1 MLSEKLLSAIS
12 NKILLVA
19 FLLCSVSAKAEDFQ
33 ILWKDNSENL
43 SFTGAAF
50 SSQYNYL
57 PVFSFQKNG
66 NISLSGNIQ
75 VISSK
80 KISAD
85 LLNREQLEVI
95 NEDWQIKIQH
105 GIQNRSVISTVEI
118 LPFRKSGNEIEVL
131 ESFSIQFNHNNSAR
145 TAQATQQYAS
155 NSLLASGNWYKIGV
169 EKNGVYKMDAAFFEK
184 LGINVQNIQ
193 AGEIKLYGH
202 RGGMLPELAGAE
214 RTDDI
219 REIPIK
225 VYGQGQSLE
234 VHAYLEGPES
244 WKYDGT
250 SQTFKHTKNL
260 YTNQK
265 SYFITIS
272 GGQGLRISTR
282 QDISDNA
289 DKTIQI
295 FDDYQNVEDNEDNL
309 LESGRIWL
317 GHEIAASNQLQY
329 NFSFPNILSSTPAK
343 ISLGLA
349 AKSTTSSSLFQV
361 SSNSTVLRNIT
372 ISSVGSSYLANAANY
387 SETSFT
393 LNSPGS
399 TIPIL
404 INYNRPDYNSKAWP
418 DFITINV
425 QRNLIYNQE
434 PLQFRSVQSVGTGSI
449 SQFQIGN
456 WNSNLAVWDITDLFN
471 IQQINAG
478 NGTFKANTSILR
490 EFIAFQTP
498 LLTPIA
504 IGKINNQNLHALDQ
518 ADYLIITRK
527 SLLSQARAIGDFHLQ
542 QEGYSYHAV
551 DAEEIFNEFSS
562 GNNDL
567 TAIRNFVK
575 MFYDRAVST
584 PGTAPK
590 YLLLFGNGNFNNREL
605 GEFLL
610 PSYQSSQSFQTVET
624 YVTDDYFGFLDDT
637 EGADVINTT
646 THLLDIAVGRIT
658 VDNIEKA
665 QIAVEKIKR
674 YYSQEAYGDWRNHVA
689 FVADDGDN
697 NIHIRDANEVA
708 DIIQNQYLNY
718 NVTKIYLDAF
728 KQQSVS
734 GGQRYPDVNEALNNK
749 IYTGLFYLNFVGHG
763 GPNGLTDEKILT
775 FDDINRWSNK
785 EKLFLFCTATCEF
798 TRFDLPN
805 RYSAGERV
813 LLKTDG
819 GAIALVSTTRLVF
832 SDKNRIINE
841 NFTNQLM
848 QASANR
854 DRTLG
859 DIFLRTKNATNTR
872 ENNRK
877 FALFGDPALKLSFSK
892 NEIVTTEILSHSV
905 PSDTIKSLAKVTIK
919 GEVRENGQLSNN
931 FNGIVNITVYDKMAI
946 LSTLSNKTE
955 SPKYNFNARNNI
967 LYKGRTQSQ
976 NGKFELTFIVPKD
989 INYNYGQG
997 KLSYYGS
1004 NSEWDAAG
1012 HDFDITVG
1020 GVTDSIPLDNKGPI
1034 VDVFIDDENFA
1045 FGGIASKNSNLFIK
1059 LEDENGINTSGTG
1072 LGHDITAI
1080 LNEDSKQPIILNAFY
1095 EGDIGDYSKGQVKYP
1110 FNNLENGRHKVSIKA
1125 WDVLNNS
1132 GEGYTEFIVEDK
1144 AELALYY
1151 VLNYPNPFT
1160 TNTQFSFEHNRPGDA
1175 LDVRIEIYTVN
1186 GKLVKTLQT
1195 YHMSGSRRVSEL
1207 HWDGLDEYGDKIG
1220 KGVYIYKVS
1229 VKDSKGDKA
1238 FKYQKLVLL
1247 R

>member
-1 MLSEKLLSAIS
+1 MLSKKLLSAICS
-12 NKILLVA
+12 KILPVA
-19 FLLCSVSAKAEDFQ
+19 LFICSFSVHAEDFQ
-33 ILWKDNSENL
+33 ILWDQNSDSL
-43 SFTGAAF
+43 IFKRAAF
-50 SSQYNYL
+50 STQHNYL
-57 PVFSFQKNG
+57 PVYSFQKNG
-66 NISLSGNIQ
+66 NISLAGNIQ
-75 VISSK
+75 VISTK
-80 KISAD
+80 KIPLSR
-85 LLNREQLEVI
+85 LNEDQLRSVS
-95 NEDWQIKIQH
+95 EDWQINIQH
-105 GIQNRSVISTVEI
+105 GILNKSSISTVEI
-118 LPFRKSGNEIEVL
+118 LPFRRSGNEIEVL
-131 ESFSIQFNHNNSAR
+131 ESFSVQFSNLNAAR
-145 TAQATQQYAS
+145 TAAIAQQYAN
-155 NSLLASGNWYKIGV
+155 NSLLASGNWYKIAV
-169 EKNGVYKMDAAFFEK
+169 EKNGVYKIDAAFLEK

-193 AGEIKLYGH
+193 PGEIKIYGH
-202 RGGMLPELAGAE
+202 RGGMLPEVSGAE

-219 REIPIK
+219 KEIPIK
-225 VYGQGQSLE
+225 VQGQGQSIE
-234 VHAYLEGPES
+234 IQAYLEGPES
-244 WKYDGT
+244 WRYDGV
-250 SQTFKHTKNL
+250 SQAFKHTKNL

-272 GGQGLRISTR
+272 SGQGLRINTR
-282 QDISDNA
+282 PDISESPN
-289 DKTIQI
+289 KTIVY
-295 FDDYQNVEDNEDNL
+295 FDDYQNVEDNIDNL
-309 LESGRIWL
+309 LESGRLWL

-349 AKSTTSSSLFQV
+349 AKSTTSSSAFQV
-361 SSNSTVLRNIT
+361 SSNNTVLRNIT
-372 ISSVGSSYLANAANY
+372 ISSVGTSYLANAANY
-387 SETSFT
+387 SETSFP
-393 LNSPGS
+393 LNNPGS

-425 QRNLIYNQE
+425 QRNLTYNQE

-449 SQFQIGN
+449 SQFQINN
-456 WNSNLAVWDITDLFN
+456 WNSNLSVWDITDLFN
-471 IQQINAG
+471 IQQINAS
-478 NGTFKANTSILR
+478 NGSFKANTAILR
-490 EFIAFQTP
+490 EFVAFQSPT
-498 LLTPIA
+498 LTPIA
-504 IGKINNQNLHALDQ
+504 IGKINNQNLHALEQ
-518 ADYLIITRK
+518 ADYLIVTRK
-527 SLLSQARAIGDFHLQ
+527 SLMNYAKEIGDFHLQ
-542 QEGYSYHAV
+542 QEGFSYHVV

-567 TAIRNFVK
+567 SAIRNFVK
-575 MFYDRAVST
+575 MFYDRAVSN

-590 YLLLFGNGNFNNREL
+590 YLLLFGNGNFNNQDL
-605 GEFLL
+605 GEYLL
-610 PSYQSSQSFQTVET
+610 PSYQSPQSFQTVET

-637 EGADVINTT
+637 EGADVINTS
-646 THLLDIAVGRIT
+646 THLLDIAIGRIT

-665 QIAVEKIKR
+665 QMAVEKIKR
-674 YYSQEAYGDWRNHVA
+674 YYSQPAFGDWRMHVA

-708 DIIQNQYLNY
+708 DIIQDQYLNY
-718 NVTKIYLDAF
+718 NVSKIYLDAF

-734 GGQRYPDVNEALNNK
+734 GGQRYPDVNEAINNK

-785 EKLFLFCTATCEF
+785 EKLFVFCTATCEF

-813 LLKTDG
+813 LLKSDG

-848 QASANR
+848 QASVNS

-877 FALFGDPALKLSFSK
+877 FALFGDPALKLAFSK

-905 PSDTIKSLAKVTIK
+905 PTDTIKSLAKITIK
-919 GEVRENGQLSNN
+919 GEVRENGAVSNN
-931 FNGIVNITVYDKMAI
+931 FNGIVNITVYDKMAT
-946 LSTLSNKTE
+946 LSTLSNKSD
-955 SPKYNFNARNNI
+955 SPKYNFKARDNI
-967 LYKGRTQSQ
+967 LYKGRTQAK
-976 NGKFELTFIVPKD
+976 NGIFSITFIVPKD

-997 KLSYYGS
+997 KLSYYGD
-1004 NSEWDAAG
+1004 NGEWDAAG
-1012 HDFDITVG
+1012 HDFDIVIG
-1020 GVTDSIPLDNKGPI
+1020 GVTDSIPQDNKGPI
-1034 VDVFIDDENFA
+1034 VDVYIDDENFA
-1045 FGGIASKNSNLFIK
+1045 FGGIAAKNSTLYIK

-1095 EGDIGDYSKGQVKYP
+1095 EGDIGDYSKGEVKYP

-1132 GEGYTEFIVEDK
+1132 GEGYTEFVVEDR

-1175 LDVRIEIYTVN
+1175 LDIRIEIYTVN

-1195 YHMSGSRRVSEL
+1195 YHMSGSRRVNEL
-1207 HWDGLDEYGDKIG
+1207 NWDGLDEYGDKIG

-1229 VKDSKGDKA
+1229 VKDSKGEKA